1 MEKFSDQ
8 RTRKLY
14 KTGEQENFFIGPKYE
29 PEYIKT
35 IVLWSCGL
43 KSPPVLLS
51 YIVLWSE
58 NSSLVPDYTRN
69 PFRILREIAM
79 VFPAVMA
86 RIIAVPVRTV
96 GTHDAPRAPRASI
109 CSCHI
114 DDAASIPATAS
125 SRTNRLTVATIV

>member
-8 RTRKLY
+8 RTRKLD

-51 YIVLWSE
+51 YIVPWSLITLGTP
-58 NSSLVPDYTRN
+58 SGYC
-69 PFRILREIAM
+69 
-79 VFPAVMA
+79 A
-86 RIIAVPVRTV
+86 R
-96 GTHDAPRAPRASI
+96 
-109 CSCHI
+109 
-114 DDAASIPATAS
+114 
-125 SRTNRLTVATIV
+125 